1 MTDEQSHRD
10 VSERERK
17 NDRGGGDDE
26 KDNGG
31 HLTVCLSNLH
41 AVSPMDYIRM
51 PAIAPR
57 LRAPIAAA
65 LRGERAVLSDLTD
78 AELAAFEQHGIAP
91 LLFAAS
97 SAPQLRGAAMRASVL
112 EPLRL
117 VELRRVLDGLRMQ
130 PLILK
135 GTALAYSLYDRPEL
149 RPRADCDLLIAES
162 DRAVV
167 AESLAARGY
176 EQAIDSGDELALR
189 QASFSRV
196 DPFGVTHVLDVHWAI
211 TNTPVFANALTYDEL
226 AQRAVSL
233 PHIAANARG
242 LCDVDA
248 LLLACIH
255 RVAHHHE
262 SERLIWL
269 VDVDRLRQRMTSDQ
283 HREFWQR
290 AAERRIAATCE
301 TMIALAGQWL
311 ERTPHDRAGD
321 WLPADALRDERHF
334 PDRHQRRAA
343 VLAANV
349 AALPTWRQRA
359 QRVRQLAFPPR
370 AFMFESFS
378 TRSRAALPWLY
389 VWRALRG
396 LARLF
401 RRVGE

>member
-1 MTDEQSHRD
+1 
-10 VSERERK
+10 
-17 NDRGGGDDE
+17 
-26 KDNGG
+26 
-31 HLTVCLSNLH
+31 
-41 AVSPMDYIRM
+41 M

-57 LRAPIAAA
+57 LRAPLAAA
-65 LRGERAVLSDLTD
+65 LRGERTVFAELTD
-78 AELAAFEQHGIAP
+78 DELAAFEEHGVAP
-91 LLFAAS
+91 LAFAAS
-97 SAPQLRGAAMRASVL
+97 SAPQLRGAAMRASVI

-117 VELRRVLDGLRMQ
+117 TELRRVLAGLRVQ

-135 GTALAYSLYDRPEL
+135 GTALAYSRYERPDL

-167 AESLAARGY
+167 AESLAALGY

-196 DPFGVTHVLDVHWAI
+196 DPFGITHVLDVHWAI
-211 TNTPVFANALTYDEL
+211 TNTPVFATALTYDEL
-226 AQRAVSL
+226 TQRAVSL
-233 PHIAANARG
+233 PRISANARG
-242 LCDVDA
+242 LCEADA

-255 RVAHHHE
+255 RIAHHHE

-283 HREFWQR
+283 HREFWHR
-290 AAERRIAATCE
+290 AAERRIVATCE
-301 TMIALAGQWL
+301 TMIALADEWL
-311 ERTPHDRAGD
+311 ERTPHDRAND
-321 WLPADALRDERHF
+321 WLPSHEQHDERRF

-343 VLAANV
+343 VLVANV

-359 QRVRQLAFPPR
+359 QRLRQLAFPPP

-378 TRSRAALPWLY
+378 THSRAALPWLY
-389 VWRALRG
+389 VWRGLRG
-396 LARLF
+396 MARLF